1 MYDINYF
8 FMEWKQSM
16 HDIFK
21 KFVWLG
27 PHIQLR
33 MNVQMYYETRS
44 FYKMLYLGLFHLKGQ
59 VRYEE

>member
-1 MYDINYF
+1 
-8 FMEWKQSM
+8 MEWKQSM

-21 KFVWLG
+21 KFVWSC

-33 MNVQMYYETRS
+33 MNVLNVQMYYETRS

-59 VRYEE
+59 VRYEGYNIV